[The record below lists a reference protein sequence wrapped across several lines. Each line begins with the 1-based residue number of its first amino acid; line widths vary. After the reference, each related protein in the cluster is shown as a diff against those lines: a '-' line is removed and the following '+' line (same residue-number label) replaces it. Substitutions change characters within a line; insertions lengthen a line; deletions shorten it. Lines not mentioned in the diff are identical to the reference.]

1 MTRPLPLDPPRP
13 ISGPGRA
20 FRVGLFVLLA
30 TAWPLAARA
39 QVNDDTRLRLDQTEQ
54 RKAADREAELLKDAQ
69 DDAAGVSTLVIDG
82 QPYAVGATVNEVGQ
96 ALYVSVA
103 RRQWP
108 DARRFLK
115 AYLALP
121 GHDPMLALYAQ
132 GMLARQDGNLPG
144 AERAFR
150 ALLALRP
157 DFLPG
162 QVELAR
168 VLFEDQ
174 KDRDALRAFE
184 AIKAALPKGERSA
197 GVSRTVDSFI
207 AALDRRRSWQGSVAI
222 GPSYNSN
229 INQSSGAYTCLL
241 PGPEGFCFFDRKA
254 PDPIG
259 AVGVNFEATASR
271 RTPWRGHAGLL
282 ARTVLFGDVYPGQNR
297 YSQATWTT
305 QLGYDYRTA
314 RYGYALSPSLD
325 LGGFGSSLLYDAWGV
340 HAEGTYNLS
349 SATAVKLEADRKTLH
364 YRQTDFAALTGGMT
378 SVFATVWHVFPRQ
391 WTVSGGLDFTD
402 KQAAD
407 PVNAYQQTGVRL
419 GVGRPLGKGFNAY
432 LFASLRRRDYGA
444 WSDLLAAR
452 RRDDELNIVSILKAP
467 RFRVAGAAPSLT
479 LQYNRVNSNVDWL
492 YSYRK
497 VAVSLKLE
505 RTF

>member
-1 MTRPLPLDPPRP
+1 MRPIPSPRRACFRAGLLPLV
-13 ISGPGRA
+13 I
-20 FRVGLFVLLA
+20 LA
-30 TAWPLAARA
+30 VAWPVAVLA
-39 QVNDDTRLRLDQTEQ
+39 QDNDDTRLRLNQTVE
-54 RKAADREAELLKDAQ
+54 RKAADREADLLKDAQ
-69 DDAAGVSTLVIDG
+69 DGAAVPSTLVIDG
-82 QPYAVGATVNEVGQ
+82 RTYAVGATVSEMGE

-121 GHDPMLALYAQ
+121 GHDPMLVLYAQ
-132 GMLARQDGNLPG
+132 GMLARQGGDLPG

-150 ALLALRP
+150 ALLALQP

-168 VLFEDQ
+168 VLFENQ
-174 KDRDALRAFE
+174 QDRDALRAFE
-184 AIKAALPKGERSA
+184 AIKAALPKDDARAA
-197 GVSRTVDSFI
+197 GVGRTVDSFI
-207 AALDRRRSWQGSVAI
+207 AALKHRRSWQGSIAA

-241 PGPEGFCFFDRKA
+241 PGPGGLCFFDRKA

-259 AVGVNFEATASR
+259 AGGVNFEATASR
-271 RTPWRGHAGLL
+271 RLPWRGHSGLL
-282 ARTVLFGDVYPGQNR
+282 ARALLYGDVYPDDNR
-297 YSQATWTT
+297 YSQATLTT

-325 LGGFGSSLLYDAWGV
+325 LGAFGSNLLYDAWGV

-349 SATAVKLEADRKTLH
+349 SATALKLEGDRKTLR
-364 YRQTDFAALTGGMT
+364 YRQADFAALTGGMT
-378 SVFATVWHVFPRQ
+378 SVFATVWHVFPGQ
-391 WTVSGGLDFTD
+391 WTASGGFDFTD
-402 KQAAD
+402 KAADD
-407 PVNAYQQTGVRL
+407 PVNAYQQTGLRL
-419 GVGRPLGKGFNAY
+419 GLGRPLGKGFNAY
-432 LFASLRRRDYGA
+432 LFASLRHRDYGA
-444 WSDLLAAR
+444 WSALLAAR
-452 RRDDELNIVSILKAP
+452 RRDDEQNIVSILKMP
-467 RFRVAGAAPSLT
+467 KFRFAGAVPSLT

-505 RTF
+505 RAF